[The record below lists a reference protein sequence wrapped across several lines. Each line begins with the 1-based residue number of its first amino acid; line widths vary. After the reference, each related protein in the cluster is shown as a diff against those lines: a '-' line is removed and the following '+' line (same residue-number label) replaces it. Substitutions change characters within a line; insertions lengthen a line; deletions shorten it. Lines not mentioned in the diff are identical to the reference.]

1 MNGTGY
7 FDTDV
12 KRISIHLFSSIYGYY
27 EWHTCVFLPLKSIY
41 IDRRHIFDFMFSF
54 NVDYKPLYV
63 IKMCYCKE
71 TKYILKFIKQKD
83 YRKQQQRYSAA
94 VNTRYY

>member
-1 MNGTGY
+1 MALVTLTLTSNEFRFIFSHQFMVIMSGTHV
-7 FDTDV
+7 F
-12 KRISIHLFSSIYGYY
+12 
-27 EWHTCVFLPLKSIY
+27 FLPLKSIY
-41 IDRRHIFDFMFSF
+41 IDRRHIFDFMFCF